1 MKIYVKAQM
10 NQPAIDP
17 NAQALAMQSLVDLT
31 ETMQQFAE
39 DQKQKKN
46 ELTTMTQDTM
56 RLFEAA
62 NMPTDFLNNLLMV
75 LDAME
80 AGALSDIESISLQ
93 MSSGTAGQTSA
104 TIGPMNAG

>member
-31 ETMQQFAE
+31 EMMQEFAQ

-46 ELTTMTQDTM
+46 EMTEKTQETM
-56 RLFEAA
+56 RLFETA
-62 NMPTDFLNNLLMV
+62 NMPTDFLNNLLQV

-80 AGALSDIESISLQ
+80 AGVLSDIESISVQ
-93 MSSGTAGQTSA
+93 MSSGTTGQTSA
-104 TIGPMNAG
+104 TIGPMNV